1 MTSQSD
7 TSSTQVQ
14 VNTKFDHHRII
25 MAKVFLLLTFL
36 VASIAAQ
43 SNNDTNV
50 DHVLK
55 PLPGKAGAPKMFV
68 FIPGANGVVL
78 SPTARG

>member
-1 MTSQSD
+1 
-7 TSSTQVQ
+7 
-14 VNTKFDHHRII
+14 
-25 MAKVFLLLTFL
+25 MAKVFLLLSFL

-55 PLPGKAGAPKMFV
+55 HLPGKAGAQKMFV
-68 FIPGANGVVL
+68 FIPGANGVPLPYSLV
-78 SPTARG
+78 T